1 MKAAAVQSSSKPY
14 TGQPTADSIVMAP
27 LTRSQPING
36 MGSPIVNASGGTL
49 PISSVPGVSPIYPP
63 VRPTAVPQTTYLSPG
78 PSIQAYPPQHS
89 LSPGLSPPWRDPYPQ
104 SQLGALRGASPSS
117 QFAPKTAAELGLLD
131 RPDTSYE
138 GMELSNIVDRM
149 TSAFPLDVHSG
160 IFFFLYSNITL
171 IHQGSQG
178 LKSDKAAIHVK
189 KRYKKGQKNSL
200 SPAGPTRP
208 TTCIYIHMSGL
219 QKRLQ
224 IQD

>member
-1 MKAAAVQSSSKPY
+1 MKSTAVQSSSKPY
-14 TGQPTADSIVMAP
+14 TGQPTADRTVMAP
-27 LTRSQPING
+27 LTRSQPISG
-36 MGSPIVNASGGTL
+36 MGSSTVNASGGTH
-49 PISSVPGVSPIYPP
+49 PWSSVPSVSPIYPP
-63 VRPTAVPQTTYLSPG
+63 VRPTTVPQTTYLSPG

-160 IFFFLYSNITL
+160 IFFLYSNITL
-171 IHQGSQG
+171 IHQVSQG
-178 LKSDKAAIHVK
+178 LKSGKAATRVKKKK

-219 QKRLQ
+219 QHRLQ
-224 IQD
+224 I